1 MKLPMKT
8 LVVCYSKTGNA
19 KIVAKAV
26 TKELGCDCCE
36 LTYDEAGKTISGAVE
51 PSGYERVILV
61 CPIWAF
67 EPAEPM
73 KLYLCEYGKTIK
85 KYSLIVTYSLFGL
98 RSCINFCVKAIG
110 SQPDKSVKIKGKN
123 ATAGAFDIK
132 GIL

>member
-1 MKLPMKT
+1 MKT

-19 KIVAKAV
+19 KTIAAAVAK
-26 TKELGCDCCE
+26 KLDCKYCE
-36 LTYDEAGKTISGAVE
+36 LAFDEAGKTISGAVD
-51 PSGYERVILV
+51 PSDYERVILV

-73 KLYLCEYGKTIK
+73 KLYLGAYGKSIK

-98 RSCINFCVKAIG
+98 RSCVRYCTKTLG
-110 SQPDKSVKIKGKN
+110 SKPEKSIKIKGKN
-123 ATAGAFDIK
+123 ANAGAYDIA